1 MSRTSPLPLR
11 LLLLGA
17 LVVVAPACGK
27 RGPPL
32 PPLRPAPDRVT
43 DLTIVRREQDV
54 TLRFST
60 PVRNV
65 DGSEPLL
72 FERVE
77 IFAMTVAAGGA
88 RPTPEQI
95 VRPVN
100 RVGVLGKPAPA
111 APTAG
116 DEADAPVATPL
127 SLVEKVATVIAP
139 PVATPA
145 VPTSAPAV
153 TPPPST
159 PPAAPAGSVL
169 PGATVPPGATG
180 APPAPVT
187 LVVATRFYVVVPYAN
202 RTRAGRISDVLA
214 VPLGPVP
221 VAPHDAK
228 IAYDEQTLTLT
239 WVAGVTGQSFHVYDA
254 NASSLE
260 AAKPLTTAALTAAE
274 FKQPVVFGKRV
285 CFNVRGVRSTGAVTM
300 ESVASTAVCETPA
313 DTFPPPEPTGLTA
326 FAASGAITLT
336 WDAVTAA
343 DLAGYIVLR
352 GDGTGDRLQPLT
364 PSPVSGTSFTDAT
377 TKAGV
382 RYIYAVVAV
391 DNATRANRS
400 KESNR
405 VEETGR

>member
-43 DLTIVRREQDV
+43 DLAIVRREQDV

-72 FERVE
+72 FDRVE
-77 IFAMTVAAGGA
+77 IYAMTVPAGA
-88 RPTPEQI
+88 VRLTPEQI

-145 VPTSAPAV
+145 VPTPVV
-153 TPPPST
+153 TPASST
-159 PPAAPAGSVL
+159 PTAASAAS
-169 PGATVPPGATG
+169 VPPGASG

-187 LVVATRFYVVVPYAN
+187 LAVATRFYVVVPYAN

-254 NASSLE
+254 NATSIE
-260 AAKPLTTAALTAAE
+260 AAKPLTTSALTTAE

-285 CFNVRGVRSTGAVTM
+285 CFNVRGVRVTAAVTM
-300 ESVASTAVCETPA
+300 ESAPSTAVCETPA
-313 DTFPPPEPTGLTA
+313 DTFPPAAPGNVTA

-352 GDGTGDRLQPLT
+352 GEGTGDRLQPLT

>member
-1 MSRTSPLPLR
+1 VSRTSPLPLR

-43 DLTIVRREQDV
+43 DLAIVRREQDV

-72 FERVE
+72 FDRVE
-77 IFAMTVAAGGA
+77 IYAMTVPAGA
-88 RPTPEQI
+88 VRLTPEQI

-139 PVATPA
+139 PVAT
-145 VPTSAPAV
+145 S
-153 TPPPST
+153 S
-159 PPAAPAGSVL
+159 
-169 PGATVPPGATG
+169 VPPGASG

-187 LVVATRFYVVVPYAN
+187 LAVATRFYVVVPYAN

-254 NASSLE
+254 NATSIE
-260 AAKPLTTAALTAAE
+260 AAKPLTTSALTTAE

-285 CFNVRGVRSTGAVTM
+285 CFNVRGVRVTAAVTM
-300 ESVASTAVCETPA
+300 ESAPSTAVCETPA
-313 DTFPPPEPTGLTA
+313 DTFPPAAPGNVTA

-352 GDGTGDRLQPLT
+352 GEGTGDRLQPLT